1 MVAFAPSTAASGGP
15 SRGSVWV
22 PGASRE
28 RAFRGIYGR
37 YTVAGHW
44 RARLQR
50 RIGEEVQYI
59 VDAFSAKGIN
69 VGVETEGT
77 GVGYLYAEGEV
88 LVLEQ
93 HVVQVREILD
103 RREPD
108 QQPEEGEPR
117 SEEPQRVLR
126 GLVLQRFSGKSV
138 PEVLEQIDRELG
150 EGAATPN
157 HILTVSGE
165 ASPCAATDPI
175 EAYDGTNP
183 SPT

>member
-1 MVAFAPSTAASGGP
+1 MT
-15 SRGSVWV
+15 
-22 PGASRE
+22 
-28 RAFRGIYGR
+28 
-37 YTVAGHW
+37 GHW

-59 VDAFSAKGIN
+59 VDAFSAKGTN

-108 QQPEEGEPR
+108 QQPEEGEAQLAPFLAHHPDVAFDPIDAG
-117 SEEPQRVLR
+117 EIAGLA
-126 GLVLQRFSGKSV
+126 GLVTRSGTLRTLPCHAFGDDPLFGGMDGFFAARFVRGSG
-138 PEVLEQIDRELG
+138 
-150 EGAATPN
+150 
-157 HILTVSGE
+157 
-165 ASPCAATDPI
+165 
-175 EAYDGTNP
+175 
-183 SPT
+183 